1 MSTINRASSA
11 AVRLVIAS
19 ALVAATTTG
28 LVAATSSGATAPT
41 GYFSTT
47 EAPTTSSQAVD
58 PDTGAVELGMKVK
71 FTSPGV
77 VQGVRFYKG
86 GTANAGT
93 HTGSVWSSTGTRLRK
108 TTFTGET
115 ASGWQQATFS
125 SPLAVSAGSYL
136 VVSYFAPK
144 GRYAATTNHFTT
156 TTTKNTL
163 TATVGA
169 GVYRYGAS
177 GGFPSNVYK
186 NSNYW
191 VDVIFAATA
200 TPSATATPT
209 PTPTSTPTATATPK
223 PTTPATATPTPTA
236 TATATPKP
244 TTTATATPTPTATA
258 TATPKPTTT
267 ATATPTPTSTSS
279 SGFPSSATTG
289 VPAGTSL
296 SAYTGPSRITTAGTV
311 IENKLITTPLVLTSS
326 AHNVTIRNCRIAA
339 NGYWLVL
346 NDEGATNL
354 QITDSELDG
363 QNNTSNDAA
372 VAGRNYTLT
381 RVNIHNTVDGLKL
394 GSNVTVRDSYIHD
407 LVVSGDSHNDGMQ
420 SLGADDVL
428 IEHNTIITPRAS
440 TSAILLSTG
449 SGAQHRITMR
459 NNLLGGGAY
468 TVYGG
473 YEPGVDSLSQVSDI
487 VITDNHI
494 TTSVYPNGGAY
505 GPFTSVGSAAVTMRG
520 NVWHDGT
527 KAGQPT

>member
-1 MSTINRASSA
+1 M
-11 AVRLVIAS
+11 
-19 ALVAATTTG
+19 
-28 LVAATSSGATAPT
+28 
-41 GYFSTT
+41 
-47 EAPTTSSQAVD
+47 
-58 PDTGAVELGMKVK
+58 
-71 FTSPGV
+71 
-77 VQGVRFYKG
+77 
-86 GTANAGT
+86 
-93 HTGSVWSSTGTRLRK
+93 
-108 TTFTGET
+108 
-115 ASGWQQATFS
+115 
-125 SPLAVSAGSYL
+125 
-136 VVSYFAPK
+136 
-144 GRYAATTNHFTT
+144 
-156 TTTKNTL
+156 
-163 TATVGA
+163 
-169 GVYRYGAS
+169 
-177 GGFPSNVYK
+177 
-186 NSNYW
+186 
-191 VDVIFAATA
+191 
-200 TPSATATPT
+200 
-209 PTPTSTPTATATPK
+209 
-223 PTTPATATPTPTA
+223 
-236 TATATPKP
+236 
-244 TTTATATPTPTATA
+244 
-258 TATPKPTTT
+258 
-267 ATATPTPTSTSS
+267 
-279 SGFPSSATTG
+279 
-289 VPAGTSL
+289 
-296 SAYTGPSRITTAGTV
+296 
-311 IENKLITTPLVLTSS
+311 IENKLITTPLVLTGS

-339 NGYWLVL
+339 SGFWLVL

-473 YEPGVDSLSQVSDI
+473 YQPGVDSLSQVSDI

-527 KAGQPT
+527 KAGQPI